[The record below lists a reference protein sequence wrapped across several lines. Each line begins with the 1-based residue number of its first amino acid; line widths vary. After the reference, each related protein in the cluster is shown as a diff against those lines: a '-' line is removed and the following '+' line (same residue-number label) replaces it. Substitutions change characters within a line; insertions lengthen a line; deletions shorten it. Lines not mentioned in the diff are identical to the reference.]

1 MAPQEDSFTRAIE
14 AFAAG
19 KPVAVLDSEAREG
32 ETDLFIPAQFLQAKD
47 LRWLRTLAGGELYI
61 SVGQEVAALFQ
72 LPFIGKAVKETSWAV
87 LRHMQK
93 DSGGMC
99 QGR

>member
-1 MAPQEDSFTRAIE
+1 MAPQEDAFARAVE
-14 AFAAG
+14 ALAAG

-32 ETDLFIPAQFLQAKD
+32 ETDLFIPGQFLQAEN

-61 SVGQEVAALFQ
+61 SVGHEVAALFQ
-72 LPFIGKAVKETSWAV
+72 LPFIGQALKETSWAV
-87 LRHMQK
+87 LKHMQK
-93 DSGGMC
+93 DDDGMC